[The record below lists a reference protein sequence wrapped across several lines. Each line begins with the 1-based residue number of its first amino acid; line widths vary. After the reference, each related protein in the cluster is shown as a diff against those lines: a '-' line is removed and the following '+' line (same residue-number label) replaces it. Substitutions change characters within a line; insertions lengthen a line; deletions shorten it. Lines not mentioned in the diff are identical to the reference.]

1 MVELGSNLSLGF
13 RIYVFAYLDLENV
26 TKAESTNSLWACY
39 EILNVLFRQFEAFLL
54 NAADGILTPIFR
66 FFTFKMKIRLYVS

>member
-26 TKAESTNSLWACY
+26 TKTESTNSLWACY
-39 EILNVLFRQFEAFLL
+39 M
-54 NAADGILTPIFR
+54 R
-66 FFTFKMKIRLYVS
+66 F